1 MIDHRLTTLRAFAS
15 CGTIAATAELTGYSP
30 SAVSAQLRE
39 LQNSLGM
46 RLLVKEGRGLQ
57 LTSAGRSLV
66 LRSDALVAEWERIKA
81 TAMSESGE
89 APTDFGLGGFST
101 AASNLLVPLAADMR
115 RTRPEVRVH
124 VAEAS
129 PSRCLELLAAERID
143 LAVVV
148 ATEAE
153 ASLGSDAR
161 FQETTLLNDPL
172 DVMIPADHEHAGR
185 ESISLTE
192 LAGEAW
198 ISDAVGTPY
207 RSLFAAAFT
216 AVGVTPRVEHEAT
229 EWETATALV
238 GAGMGLGLIP
248 RLASLGGAENV
259 TRLPISGLGRPTRR
273 IVATIRRGT
282 EGAPLIADSLGFLRT
297 TARRLLSER
306 LDEST

>member
-15 CGTIAATAELTGYSP
+15 SGTIAATAELTGYSP

-46 RLLVKEGRGLQ
+46 KLLVKEGRGLQ

-66 LRSDALVAEWERIKA
+66 VRSDALVAEWSRIKSA
-81 TAMSESGE
+81 AMAESGE

-101 AASNLLVPLAADMR
+101 AASNLLVPLAADLR
-115 RTRPEVRVH
+115 RTRPELHVH

-129 PSRCLELLAAERID
+129 PSRCLDLLATERVD

-148 ATEAE
+148 ATEAD
-153 ASLGSDAR
+153 AGVGSDPR
-161 FQETTLLNDPL
+161 FQETVLLNDPL
-172 DVMIPADHEHAGR
+172 DVMIPSDHEFAGR
-185 ESISLTE
+185 DSISLAD
-192 LAGEAW
+192 LAGESW
-198 ISDAVGTPY
+198 VSDSVGTPY

-238 GAGMGLGLIP
+238 GAGLGLGLIP

-273 IVATIRRGT
+273 IVATVRRGT
-282 EGAPLIADSLGFLRT
+282 ENAPLVADSLQFLRS

-306 LDEST
+306 LDEAT